1 MKIKSVKINSSSDFK
16 SELKLSNNKILNFA
30 ILISILFAIP
40 GLIGTYTRFKT
51 IGLSSLVLYQFI
63 LLFLLILIYLLRNK
77 TSFRFRF
84 ISYVSLLTIFL
95 FSYVFNVGMLGYWSL
110 HIVFISLI
118 ISVFYE
124 KKYAFVV
131 LSLLTVMV
139 LAAAYLFYN
148 KYLGIKFDI
157 ITYLSSYNIWLVMIV
172 TFLYISIVTIFIVG
186 KQREFF
192 TSSVEQLNIAKES
205 ALISEKKFKNIFNSS
220 SNSIVISDFEGKILE
235 VNKTLLN
242 FIGISEEEL
251 KNKTVRDFVLPEY
264 YTIINEKANSLVDN
278 QLSSHIEIAVKT
290 SQNQVVPLEV
300 NTILIDYENQKAVF
314 SVLHDISERK
324 KLEQKILSTIIQTEE
339 RERSRFA
346 KELHDGVGPL
356 LSATKI
362 YAKAL
367 HSCEN
372 EEERLY
378 TIMKLNDTVNEAII
392 SAQEIA
398 NNLSPHVLRNFGI
411 KGAIES
417 FFLKINKT
425 SKIMFDFHTN
435 IDYRLDEN
443 IETTLYRVLVEL
455 INNSIKYSKANLI
468 TIVLIAI
475 DGSISMNY
483 SDNGVGFDLET
494 TIKNNTGM
502 GLSNIISRIKSLNGK
517 INMQSDIDKG
527 IEVDVKIAI

>member
-1 MKIKSVKINSSSDFK
+1 MKMKSVKINSSSDFK
-16 SELKLSNNKILNFA
+16 SELESSNNKILNFA
-30 ILISILFAIP
+30 IFISILFAIP

-51 IGLSSLVLYQFI
+51 IGLASLVSYQFI
-63 LLFLLILIYLLRNK
+63 LLFFLISIYLFRKK
-77 TSFRFRF
+77 TSFNFRF
-84 ISYVSLLTIFL
+84 ISYVSLLTIL
-95 FSYVFNVGMLGYWSL
+95 LLSYVFNVGMLGYWSL

-118 ISVFYE
+118 ISVFYQ
-124 KKYAFVV
+124 KKYAFFI
-131 LSLLTVMV
+131 LSLITLIVS
-139 LAAAYLFYN
+139 AAAYLYYN
-148 KYLGIKFDI
+148 KYIGIKFNID
-157 ITYLSSYNIWLVMIV
+157 TYINSYNIWLVMIL

-192 TSSVEQLNIAKES
+192 TSTVEQLYIAKEN

-220 SNSIVISDFEGKILE
+220 SNSIVISDFEGNILE
-235 VNKTLLN
+235 VNKTLLD
-242 FIGISEEEL
+242 FIGVSESEI

-264 YTIINEKANSLVDN
+264 YITINEKANSLVDN
-278 QLSSHIEIAVKT
+278 QLSPLIEIVIRN
-290 SQNQVVPLEV
+290 SQNMFVPVEV
-300 NTILIDYENQKAVF
+300 NTILIDYDDQKAVF
-314 SVLHDISERK
+314 SVIHDISERK

-346 KELHDGVGPL
+346 KELHDGVGPM

-367 HSCEN
+367 QSCDS
-372 EEERLY
+372 EEDRLY

-392 SAQEIA
+392 GAQEIA

-417 FFLKINKT
+417 FFHKINKT
-425 SKIMFDFHTN
+425 SKIIFDFHTN
-435 IDYRLDEN
+435 IDYRIDEN

-455 INNSIKYSKANLI
+455 INNSIKYSDAKLI
-468 TIVLIAI
+468 IIVLI
-475 DGSISMNY
+475 SIEDYISLNY

-494 TIKNNTGM
+494 TLKNNTGM

-517 INMQSDIDKG
+517 INMKSDIDQG
-527 IEVDVKIAI
+527 IEVDIKIGI